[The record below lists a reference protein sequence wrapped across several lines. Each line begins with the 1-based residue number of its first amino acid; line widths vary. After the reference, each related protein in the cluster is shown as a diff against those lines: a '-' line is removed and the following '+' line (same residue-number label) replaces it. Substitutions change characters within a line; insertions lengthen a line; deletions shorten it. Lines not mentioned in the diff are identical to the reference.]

1 MEGTPDL
8 FARCAPTIAI
18 EGIPPMYVRGIRG
31 ATTVE
36 INEKEAIIT
45 ATEEL
50 LEEVCRQNE
59 FEPQD
64 IASVFFTVT
73 TELNA
78 TFPAEAARK
87 RGWTTVPML
96 CATEIPVPGS
106 LPRCIRILIHV
117 NTTKRQ
123 DEIRHVYLRRAV
135 ALRPD
140 WSGIQA

>member
-1 MEGTPDL
+1 
-8 FARCAPTIAI
+8 
-18 EGIPPMYVRGIRG
+18 MYVRGIRG

-36 INEKEAIIT
+36 INEKEAIIS

-50 LEEVCRQNE
+50 LEEIVQQNQ
-59 FEPQD
+59 FDPTD

-73 TELNA
+73 RELDA

-87 RGWTTVPML
+87 RGWLMVPML

-106 LPRCIRILIHV
+106 MPMCIRVLIHV

-123 DEIRHVYLRRAV
+123 DEVRHVYLRRAV

-140 WSGIQA
+140 WSGVQA

>member
-1 MEGTPDL
+1 MMT
-8 FARCAPTIAI
+8 
-18 EGIPPMYVRGIRG
+18 RGIRG

-36 INEKEAIIT
+36 ADDKEAIIS

-50 LEEVCRQNE
+50 LEAICGQNE
-59 FEPQD
+59 FRPED
-64 IASVFFTVT
+64 IASAFFTVT
-73 TELNA
+73 SDLHA

-87 RGWTTVPML
+87 RGWTLVPML

-106 LPRCIRILIHV
+106 LAMCIRVLIHL

-123 DEIRHVYLRRAV
+123 DEIGHVYLRRAV

-140 WSGIQA
+140 WSDKRS

>member
-1 MEGTPDL
+1 MNIDVTV
-8 FARCAPTIAI
+8 
-18 EGIPPMYVRGIRG
+18 VRGIRG

-36 INEKEAIIT
+36 ADDKELIIA

-50 LEEVCRQNE
+50 LEAMCRENE
-59 FEPQD
+59 FVPED
-64 IASVFFTVT
+64 IASALFTVSCD
-73 TELNA
+73 LRS

-87 RGWTTVPML
+87 RGWTLVPML

-106 LPRCIRILIHV
+106 LPMCIRVMIHV

-140 WSGIQA
+140 WSEGRT

>member
-1 MEGTPDL
+1 MSV
-8 FARCAPTIAI
+8 
-18 EGIPPMYVRGIRG
+18 VRGIRG

-36 INEKEAIIT
+36 TDDKEQIIA

-50 LEEVCRQNE
+50 LEALSQQNE
-59 FEPQD
+59 LTPED
-64 IASVFFTVT
+64 IASAFFTVT
-73 TELNA
+73 TELRS

-87 RGWTTVPML
+87 RGWTMVPML
-96 CATEIPVPGS
+96 CACEIPMPTS
-106 LPRCIRILIHV
+106 LPMCIRVLIHW

-140 WSGIQA
+140 WSEQRV

>member
-1 MEGTPDL
+1 MTV
-8 FARCAPTIAI
+8 T
-18 EGIPPMYVRGIRG
+18 RGIRG

-36 INEKEAIIT
+36 KDEREEIIS

-50 LEEVCRQNE
+50 LEEVCQQNQFSTDE
-59 FEPQD
+59 
-64 IASVFFTVT
+64 IASVLFTVT
-73 TELNA
+73 TELRS

-87 RGWTTVPML
+87 RGWLMVPML

-106 LPRCIRILIHV
+106 LPMCIRLLIHV
-117 NTTKRQ
+117 NTSKRQ

-140 WSGIQA
+140 LSGGKA

>member
-1 MEGTPDL
+1 MS
-8 FARCAPTIAI
+8 
-18 EGIPPMYVRGIRG
+18 VRGIRG

-36 INEKEAIIT
+36 VNDKEEIIS

-50 LEEVCRQNE
+50 LEEVVQQNQLD
-59 FEPQD
+59 PTD

-73 TELNA
+73 RELNA

-87 RGWTTVPML
+87 RGWTMVPML

-106 LPRCIRILIHV
+106 LAMCIRILIHV

-140 WSGIQA
+140 WSGVQA

>member
-1 MEGTPDL
+1 MS
-8 FARCAPTIAI
+8 
-18 EGIPPMYVRGIRG
+18 VRGIRG

-36 INEKEAIIT
+36 VNDKEEIIS

-50 LEEVCRQNE
+50 LEEVVQQNQLD
-59 FEPQD
+59 PND

-73 TELNA
+73 RELNA
-78 TFPAEAARK
+78 TFPAEVARK
-87 RGWTTVPML
+87 RGWTMVPML

-106 LPRCIRILIHV
+106 LPMCIRILIHV
-117 NTTKRQ
+117 NTTKHQ

-140 WSGIQA
+140 WSGVQA